1 MRLID
6 TSAWVEFLRRKG
18 DSKVKHAVA
27 RLLQADQAAYTCPI
41 RFELLAG
48 AKPNEEADLE
58 QALALAQYFPF
69 GQDDWRDAALLE
81 RQLRCKG
88 LTIPRNDIFVAAVA
102 VRAGLTVVC
111 RDSHF
116 DAIRKIVGEKF
127 KVEQV

>member
-1 MRLID
+1 
-6 TSAWVEFLRRKG
+6 VEFLRRKG
-18 DSKVKHAVA
+18 DSKVKHTVA

-41 RFELLAG
+41 RFELLTG

-58 QALALAQYFPF
+58 QALALAQHFPF

-81 RQLRCKG
+81 RQLRSKG
-88 LTIPRNDIFVAAVA
+88 LTIPRNDLFVATVA
-102 VRAGLTVVC
+102 VRAGLSVVC

-116 DAIRKIVGEKF
+116 NAIRKIVGEKL